1 MSEGGVDIDEI
12 SKQYDE
18 RGFFKRL
25 GDMFKGLKQPKNSRE
40 YKLARLE
47 FQRLKA
53 PIIAIIVPIL
63 GVIILIVLTAVT
75 SAPEL
80 VINVELAKDEA
91 PIDEPVEE
99 PPPPEEIDMTQ
110 DVDVNVDVTT
120 PTIANPAPP
129 SPNPGGEPD
138 KVAAMPSPVSMN
150 IPGAKMRGIGDGDE
164 GGFGTVI
171 GGGQNVEGCLIGILV
186 DLKRDGDGNKISY
199 DKNKSWGQLKELAAA
214 NFSAKA
220 LSKYYVPNKKVAL
233 TKVNISPST
242 LAEVGPE
249 CFGAKDFGGSGW
261 MAYYVGELKPVEKAR
276 YRFVGYFDEFIV
288 VKINGKVV
296 LESAWGYG
304 MQHKLN
310 PSTNAGPVAGWK
322 PSDSEYV
329 GKWQAPQGNSLMT
342 VGDWFEADVNK
353 PLKIE
358 IALGETQGGIC
369 CGALLIQKE
378 GVEYEK
384 IITKMTVDGKERVM
398 ERLKLP
404 LFASRPLSVAEKDK
418 IAADG
423 YKFMVES
430 PVFNGRPNKKAKE
443 EMIKDDVEVGVDI

>member
-186 DLKRDGDGNKISY
+186 DLKRDGAGNPRTPSY
-199 DKNKSWGQLKELAAA
+199 WNDVSSVVSKNFSPESMA
-214 NFSAKA
+214 NF
-220 LSKYYVPNKKVAL
+220 YVVPKKVAL
-233 TKVNISPST
+233 THIFIPMQNASN
-242 LAEVGPE
+242 GPRA
-249 CFGAKDFGGSGW
+249 FGAGDHMQPKEWF
-261 MAYYVGELKPVEKAR
+261 AYYTGEIKATEKAR
-276 YRFVGYFDEFIV
+276 YRFAGFFDDCIMVRIDGKTVFECV
-288 VKINGKVV
+288 CDRMPRKNGSNK
-296 LESAWGYG
+296 SPMSGWG
-304 MQHKLN
+304 
-310 PSTNAGPVAGWK
+310 
-322 PSDSEYV
+322 PSDQSVIGEWCGSRPNDRLV
-329 GKWQAPQGNSLMT
+329 
-342 VGDWFEADVNK
+342 VGDWFVAEPGK
-353 PLKIE
+353 KLKMDLVI
-358 IALGETQGGIC
+358 GERPGGII
-369 CGALLIQKE
+369 GGMLLIQKE
-378 GVEYEK
+378 GVEYPK
-384 IITKMTVDGKERVM
+384 DGNRPI
-398 ERLKLP
+398 LP
-404 LFASRPLSVAEKDK
+404 IFASRPLSVNEKDRIGQNAYK
-418 IAADG
+418 IS
-423 YKFMVES
+423 VES